1 MRKINILMTDNR
13 FYVSTMLKYDG
24 NYEKMNSTLTTLFC
38 LITLL
43 CNAGQGFKLANLSS
57 S

>member
-13 FYVSTMLKYDG
+13 VYVSTMLKYDG
-24 NYEKMNSTLTTLFC
+24 NYEQMNNTLTTLFC
-38 LITLL
+38 LITVL
-43 CNAGQGFKLANLSS
+43 CSAGQGFKLVNLSS